1 MVWKMGGKVRWW
13 GYSLCVFIVSRMME
27 VGVEG
32 FFVSS
37 FSYGRVTA
45 TVSTQTGRERDDG
58 LMAGWTSI
66 HEYTPQYHSTVI
78 QDVCFRVFCFLFSSA
93 GRSYVRC
100 GCYNYEV
107 ESVQLTL
114 FYFSCIL

>member
-1 MVWKMGGKVRWW
+1 MRRRDGSTLVGGKVRWW

-66 HEYTPQYHSTVI
+66 HEYTPQYSHTRCVFS
-78 QDVCFRVFCFLFSSA
+78 VFCFRLPD
-93 GRSYVRC
+93 VRTF
-100 GCYNYEV
+100 V
-107 ESVQLTL
+107 AVAIITK
-114 FYFSCIL
+114 